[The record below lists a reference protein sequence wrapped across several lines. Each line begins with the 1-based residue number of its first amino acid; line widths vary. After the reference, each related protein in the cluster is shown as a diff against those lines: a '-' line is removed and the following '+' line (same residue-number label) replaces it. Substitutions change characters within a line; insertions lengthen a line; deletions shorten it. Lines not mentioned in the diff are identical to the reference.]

1 MCMCMYI
8 DQDSAQQSHACGH
21 QPHHRFKAE
30 ACESYP
36 PGPQEDQPV
45 STSLQETKK
54 FSELQ

>member
-1 MCMCMYI
+1 MYI